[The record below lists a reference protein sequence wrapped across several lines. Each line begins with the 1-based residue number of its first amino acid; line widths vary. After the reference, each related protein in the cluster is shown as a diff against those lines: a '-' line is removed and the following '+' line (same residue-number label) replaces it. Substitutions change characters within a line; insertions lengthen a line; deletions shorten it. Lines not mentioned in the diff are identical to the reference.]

1 MHFGLFFSL
10 FFIVALPRHVSLSHL
25 CHHDVNVVPALRGGV
40 ERGERRRV
48 QKFLSLTV
56 LHSYFHFSLLL
67 GVKRILALIAIV
79 TCVLV
84 QSSPGPGPLR
94 GLKVESQ
101 NWNVY

>member
-40 ERGERRRV
+40 ERGGGRGSV
-48 QKFLSLTV
+48 KKFLSLTV

-84 QSSPGPGPLR
+84 QSRPGSVARP
-94 GLKVESQ
+94 
-101 NWNVY
+101 